1 MHFYALFVLF
11 QLLLAASGIS
21 AAAIVP
27 RKIPAATFP
36 PTLARRQHNETLYRL
51 SFGDSI
57 YAFAEQAPSGI
68 WVVGVTD
75 RDSAS
80 LVLFTPEGG
89 LKFITTPERFM
100 DFNNDTMTT
109 GIRFV
114 ELPTHLGITGLYREN
129 QTGLVHWT
137 GATQTETGWILCYMW
152 DEEWHLF
159 FDDNDSRTG
168 DSVSRFTQAIVS
180 AYSPASLGAERVTLN
195 VKHLT

>member
-27 RKIPAATFP
+27 
-36 PTLARRQHNETLYRL
+36 Q
-51 SFGDSI
+51 
-57 YAFAEQAPSGI
+57 QAPSGI

-80 LVLFTPEGG
+80 LVHFTPEGG
-89 LKFITTPERFM
+89 LKFLTTPERFM

-137 GATQTETGWILCYMW
+137 GATQTETGWILCFMW

-159 FDDNDSRTG
+159 FDDSKWLLPPADCIS
-168 DSVSRFTQAIVS
+168 TQMT
-180 AYSPASLGAERVTLN
+180 AELATPFQGLP
-195 VKHLT
+195 KP